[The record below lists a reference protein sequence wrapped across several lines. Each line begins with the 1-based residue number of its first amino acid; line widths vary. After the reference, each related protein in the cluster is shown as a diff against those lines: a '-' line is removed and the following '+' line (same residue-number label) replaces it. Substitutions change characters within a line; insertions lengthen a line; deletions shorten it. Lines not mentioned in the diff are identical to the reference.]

1 MTRSANWAP
10 STAKRPRDVAEEAR
24 SNGTAVVV
32 RPARP
37 AWPHW
42 RPSSSRCS
50 CRCVSVAGSRA
61 GWPPCDDALELSE
74 NRLPEVLRKLRA
86 GEDLDEEAVARAAP
100 ALRVGDD
107 EIGQV
112 GRAFSTTQRA
122 AVQAA
127 VEQERLRRGV
137 SAVFTNLAR
146 RSQLLLHRQLTLLDT
161 MQRRVQDPAEFEDL
175 FRLDHMTPRMRRHA
189 EGLLILSGN
198 APGRAWRRP
207 VRLSEVVRAA
217 VGETEDYPR
226 VVVRRMPRVELA
238 GSAVA
243 DVLHLLAELIENAT
257 AFSPPETAVTV
268 RGAGRPASVPL
279 PRPAGPP
286 GPNRRR

>member
-1 MTRSANWAP
+1 
-10 STAKRPRDVAEEAR
+10 
-24 SNGTAVVV
+24 
-32 RPARP
+32 
-37 AWPHW
+37 
-42 RPSSSRCS
+42 
-50 CRCVSVAGSRA
+50 
-61 GWPPCDDALELSE
+61 
-74 NRLPEVLRKLRA
+74 
-86 GEDLDEEAVARAAP
+86 VARAAP

-175 FRLDHMTPRMRRHA
+175 FRLDHMTTRMRRHA

-268 RGAGRPASVPL
+268 RGAGRPASVPFR
-279 PRPAGPP
+279 RPSGPP
-286 GPNRRR
+286 ERNGRG